1 MGWETKLQL
10 PGKKRWF
17 YGWEWEKG
25 TYNSEDTMIKKH
37 ALAGLT
43 LLLAV
48 SLLLGACSAQPPVVP
63 TATVDANAIYTQ
75 AAATVQAGIAQT
87 EAARPTTAPTQTP
100 APTNTVVD
108 PTLAAGLTATA
119 KAVLQPPS
127 GPTATLAPGMPTA
140 TKAFALPTATLKVVA
155 PAPAKTGDKAELS
168 GQSPSDG
175 TSIPKSA
182 SFDMNIVLKNVGTTT
197 WSTRYALV
205 YYAGDQL
212 GSPNDFNMPHEV
224 KPGETVK
231 LVFPMTTPDST
242 GKKKI
247 IWAVR
252 NADGVNFYDLWLEIN
267 VTD

>member
-1 MGWETKLQL
+1 MT
-10 PGKKRWF
+10 
-17 YGWEWEKG
+17 
-25 TYNSEDTMIKKH
+25 KKH
-37 ALAGLT
+37 ALAGLS
-43 LLLAV
+43 LLLAA
-48 SLLLGACSAQPPVVP
+48 SLLISACSAQPPVAA
-63 TATVDANAIYTQ
+63 TETVDANAIYTQ

-87 EAARPTTAPTQTP
+87 EAAKPTTAPTQTP
-100 APTNTVVD
+100 APTNTVVVD

-127 GPTATLAPGMPTA
+127 GPTATLAPGQPTP
-140 TKAFALPTATLKVVA
+140 TKAFVLPTATLKVVA

-182 SFDMNIVLKNVGTTT
+182 SFDMTIVLKNVGTTT
-197 WSTRYALV
+197 WSTRYTLV

-212 GSPNDFNMPHEV
+212 GSPSDFNMPNEV

-231 LVFPMTTPDST
+231 LVFPMKTPDST

-252 NADGVNFYDLWLEIN
+252 NGDGMNFYDLWLEIN